1 VRRLRVVSVVVVG
14 VLAVVAAAVASG
26 RVLRVL
32 RAAEHPA
39 AVAHPR
45 FVRGAAERSAL
56 APGAAAGGRVIVVLK
71 QKNSHVSLA
80 HGLASRRA
88 VDAAQQAPIVAS
100 IRQSGGSHIRGLTLV
115 NAVAAQVSAKEARHL
130 ATLSDASQV
139 IPDQQV
145 TETVPLTATT
155 NNVERPRQQQ
165 QVCPASPNH
174 PLVEPEALEDMH
186 FEGPGPDEADTIADG
201 TGVVVAI
208 DGMNELAGNPNFT
221 RPNGQHVVEDAPD
234 YNPADIPND
243 GSLDE
248 WFGDASSVAA
258 QGTVVYDYS
267 KELPFSSLPTGC
279 TFVIKGDAPGATLA
293 DLSLVDPSATI
304 TTENGIQMVTTTQ
317 STSSIVAGME
327 NAITLLHADVI
338 SQSYGSGGGSNTLF
352 AADDAAVAAGV
363 TVVASSGDEGFD
375 NTFISPAD
383 DPNVIGVGATNT
395 LRLLSQ
401 AYGFKGWVNDN
412 ITTLSSTGT
421 GQPFSSPSAPGKY
434 VDLVAPG
441 YGGEAACSPLVTAGC
456 PQPTPGN
463 PTVVTGL
470 TEAFG
475 GTSESAPFV
484 AGAAADVIEAYRNT
498 HGGTSPTPAMVQQI
512 LDGTATDI
520 DAPAGEQGAGLVNI
534 YAAVRAAEEMPGT
547 TLRGDR
553 FGFGESHGALI
564 STPTQLDVSGN
575 GGQTVPEQLSVY
587 NASSSFDLV
596 TAWLR
601 ELGPAYQLDPT
612 VTESISA
619 PPASAPVPADGA
631 QAAPPVRFYVPRGV
645 DHLNAN
651 MIWPDPT
658 NSNILYY
665 ILFDPQGRVVQ
676 VSYDYGTGPTRTG
689 VTIGTVPNIQHTEVS
704 DPTPGLWTAQILWG
718 NGRSH
723 LQEPPNVPGTYTGT
737 MSFQVTGQNYRVF
750 PAGTGFT
757 RIPGRSSG
765 TVNVRV
771 PLATAPGDSG
781 LSVQLRGSNGATAS
795 VPVLRRTFIPST
807 GGPFQATMGTS
818 VGRNQGSPNSL
829 FFINVPAGEQS
840 MEVALN
846 TADANADNPYTYEL
860 FDPNGNEVV
869 ADATPTTTVVPA
881 PNPPVALANL
891 SVANPIPGEWEI
903 VVVLNLTTSGNEFSQ
918 VINGDVRFNNS
929 GVSVVSGLP
938 TSTSTTLAQGTAQPV
953 VLNVTNTLGVG
964 RTYTFSSNQPDI
976 ASVSA
981 YIPAGA
987 TQQVTLPLT
996 PTAAPG
1002 TVVSG
1007 LLAVTAKT
1015 SAAASRRNPNI
1026 NVATLAVLP
1035 STYTVGTP
1043 AP

>member
-1 VRRLRVVSVVVVG
+1 MRRLRMVSVVVVG
-14 VLAVVAAAVASG
+14 VLVVVAAAGAVVASG
-26 RVLRVL
+26 RVLRFL
-32 RAAEHPA
+32 RASEHPA
-39 AVAHPR
+39 TVAHPQVVQGGG
-45 FVRGAAERSAL
+45 VRPAL
-56 APGAAAGGRVIVVLK
+56 APAAAGGGRVIVLLK
-71 QKNSHVSLA
+71 QTNAHVSLA
-80 HGLASRRA
+80 HGLANRRA
-88 VDAAQQAPIVAS
+88 VDATQQAPIVS
-100 IRQSGGSHIRGLTLV
+100 SVKQSGGSHIRGLTLV

-130 ATLSDASQV
+130 ATLPGVSQV

-145 TETVPLTATT
+145 TETVPLSAMA
-155 NNVERPRQQQ
+155 NNVARPQQQ
-165 QVCPASPNH
+165 QKCTSNPTKPMI
-174 PLVEPEALEDMH
+174 EPEALEDMH
-186 FEGPGPDEADTIADG
+186 FEGSGPDEADTIANG
-201 TGVVVAI
+201 QGVVVAI
-208 DGMNELAGNPNFT
+208 DEMNELAGNPNFT
-221 RPNGQHVVEDAPD
+221 RPDGQHVVEDAPD

-243 GSLDE
+243 PSLDE

-258 QGTVVYDYS
+258 QGTVVYNYAA
-267 KELPFSSLPTGC
+267 ELPYSNMSPNC
-279 TFVIKGDAPGATLA
+279 TFVLEGDAPGATLA
-293 DLSLVDPSATI
+293 DLTVVDPAASITTHNGITVATI
-304 TTENGIQMVTTTQ
+304 TQ

-327 NAITLLHADVI
+327 NAITKLGADVI
-338 SQSYGSGGGSNTLF
+338 SQSYGSGGGSNTLYT
-352 AADDAAVAAGV
+352 ADNAAVAAGV

-401 AYGFKGWVNDN
+401 AYGFNGWVNDN

-421 GQPFSSPSAPGKY
+421 GQPFSMPSAPGKY

-441 YGGEAACSPLVTAGC
+441 YGGEAACSPLATAAC
-456 PQPTPGN
+456 PTTSPGG
-463 PTVVTGL
+463 PAVTGL

-498 HGGTSPTPAMVQQI
+498 HGGTSPTPAMVQEI

-520 DAPAGEQGAGLVNI
+520 DAPSGQQGAGLVNI
-534 YAAVRAAEEMPGT
+534 YAAVRAAEQMPGT
-547 TLRGDR
+547 TLRGGG
-553 FGFGESHGALI
+553 FGFGDSGGSLI

-575 GGQTVPEQLSVY
+575 GGQTVPGQLSVY
-587 NASSSFDLV
+587 NASNTTTLV
-596 TAWLR
+596 SAWLR
-601 ELGPAYQLDPT
+601 ELGPAHQLGRT
-612 VTESISA
+612 VTESVSA
-619 PPASAPVPADGA
+619 PPATAPVPADGA
-631 QAAPPVRFYVPRGV
+631 QAAAPIRFYVPRGT

-658 NSNILYY
+658 NSNTLYY

-676 VSYDYGTGPTRTG
+676 VSYDYGTASTRAG
-689 VTIGTVPNIQHTEVS
+689 ALGTVPNIQHTEVS
-704 DPTPGLWTAQILWG
+704 DPTPGLWTARILWG

-723 LQEPPNVPGTYTGT
+723 LQEPPNIPGTYTGS
-737 MSFQVTGQNYRVF
+737 MSFQVTGQNYQLL
-750 PAGTGFT
+750 PAGSGFT
-757 RIPGRSSG
+757 RIPARSSG

-771 PLATAPGDSG
+771 PLATAPGDHD
-781 LSVQLRGSNGATAS
+781 LSVQLAGTNGDNAS
-795 VPVLRRTFIPST
+795 VPVLARTLIPSS
-807 GGPFQATMGTS
+807 GGAFQATMGTS
-818 VGRNQGSPNSL
+818 VGRNQGSPSTL
-829 FFINVPAGEQS
+829 FFVNAPAGEQS

-846 TADANADNPYTYEL
+846 TADASPDNPYTYEL

-869 ADATPTTTVVPA
+869 ADATPTTTIVPTPSPA
-881 PNPPVALANL
+881 VALANL
-891 SVANPIPGEWEI
+891 SVANPIPGRWEI

-918 VINGDVRFNNS
+918 VINGDVTFNNS
-929 GVSVVSGLP
+929 GVSVASGLP
-938 TSTSTTLAQGTAQPV
+938 TSTSTTIAQGTSQPV

-987 TQQVTLPLT
+987 TQQVTLQLT
-996 PTAAPG
+996 PTAAPS

-1007 LLAVTAKT
+1007 LLAVTTKT
-1015 SAAASRRNPNI
+1015 SAVASRRNPNI

-1035 STYTVGTP
+1035 YTYTVGPP